1 MDDPF
6 MLERF
11 LDAQN
16 PVYCRVCAELQ
27 QGFKRSHW
35 MWFIFPQIEGLGHS
49 PMARKFEPGFPDQ
62 TTFPGY
68 SSRGDT
74 AKYNP
79 AFQGRQMRSD
89 AA

>member
-11 LDAQN
+11 VEAQN
-16 PVYCRVCAELQ
+16 PVYDRVCAELQ

-49 PMARKFEPGFPDQ
+49 SLAIKRLV
-62 TTFPGY
+62 
-68 SSRGDT
+68 
-74 AKYNP
+74 
-79 AFQGRQMRSD
+79 
-89 AA
+89 